1 MMILSKTKPCSRYAR
16 LALPA
21 LALSVSLAGAASAQT
36 FEATFAHAHQFY
48 AVAGA
53 EAFKAHVEAATGGD
67 VQINLIRH
75 GALGV
80 DDRAITD
87 QLRLGELEFNVPG
100 AGGVAGVF
108 PQAQVYSWPF
118 LFTNRN
124 VFWMLPN
131 DPDHFEYVRDEML
144 ESSGGTIRLLGLS
157 ENSVRHLY
165 TTRGPIQVP
174 EDLATH
180 AIKMRTQPVPM
191 HQRVF
196 EALGSASIVAVSA
209 PERYTALQTGLI
221 DGLEGGLASAWD
233 AGLMEVADYVSLTGH
248 MYEYLWWMVND
259 DFYQSL
265 PVEYQEAIDEAALI
279 GVTVTNAASFQDSE
293 EALAKMAE
301 AGKTIYVPTAAE
313 LAEWQAVAEPVGRE
327 FIEQEVSQEFIDQTL
342 EAIERTR
349 ERVERLGSAGK

>member
-1 MMILSKTKPCSRYAR
+1 MILPRTKLCSR
-16 LALPA
+16 LTTVTVPT
-21 LALSVSLAGAASAQT
+21 LALSIGLAGAATGQT
-36 FEATFAHAHQFY
+36 YEATFAHAHQFY

-67 VQINLIRH
+67 VRINLIRH

-87 QLRLGELEFNVPG
+87 QVRLGELEFNVPG
-100 AGGVAGVF
+100 AGGIAGVF
-108 PQAQVYSWPF
+108 PQGQVYSWPF

-131 DPDHFEYVRDEML
+131 DPEHFEYVRDEML

-165 TTRGPIQVP
+165 TTRGPIRVP
-174 EDLATH
+174 EDLGAH

-233 AGLMEVADYVSLTGH
+233 AGLLEVADYVSLTGH
-248 MYEYLWWMVND
+248 MYEYLWWLANEE
-259 DFYQSL
+259 FYQSL
-265 PVEYQEAIDEAALI
+265 PVEYQEAVDEAALI
-279 GVTVTNAASFQDSE
+279 AITVTNAASFQDSE
-293 EALAKMAE
+293 AALAKMAE
-301 AGKTIYVPTAAE
+301 AGKEIYVPTAAE
-313 LAEWQAVAEPVGRE
+313 LADWQAIAEPVGRE
-327 FIEQEVSQEFIDQTL
+327 FIEEEVPQEFVERTL

-349 ERVERLGSAGK
+349 ERVARLGSAGK